1 MTRKELTADIKK
13 RVAAGESSN
22 VIQRIRAAKIG
33 KLNAAK
39 MALGDLLENVNA
51 LVGTNKSSNTRIH
64 LKPMYREPI
73 HNFSGRD
80 EELSLVEEICKGL
93 ERIDSNSLKVTQH
106 KDEGI

>member
-39 MALGDLLENVNA
+39 MAKD
-51 LVGTNKSSNTRIH
+51 
-64 LKPMYREPI
+64 
-73 HNFSGRD
+73 FSD
-80 EELSLVEEICKGL
+80 KHISL
-93 ERIDSNSLKVTQH
+93 H
-106 KDEGI
+106 KKCVKAWRG